1 METVNQLL
9 QLFPYAIMGSILAG
23 MICGFLGT
31 FVVSQRV
38 VFLGA
43 TLTQVSVAGV
53 AFSFLHL
60 VNVEGI
66 ISSLLEITI
75 TEQVDGELESAHSP
89 PAATLTVLFLEVRSR
104 IQGSQSPIS

>member
-1 METVNQLL
+1 
-9 QLFPYAIMGSILAG
+9 MGSILAG

-43 TLTQVSVAGV
+43 TLTQVAVAGV

-60 VNVEGI
+60 VSLEAI
-66 ISSLLEITI
+66 ISSLF
-75 TEQVDGELESAHSP
+75 G
-89 PAATLTVLFLEVRSR
+89 F
-104 IQGSQSPIS
+104 